1 MKRLALPLFLVLVIG
16 NVLAQTRER
25 TEVPEAFT
33 WRLTDLYPSD
43 EAFQQARDKTIAES
57 RKIDGYRDKLG
68 ESPKT
73 LLEFLELMSNVEKE
87 FGRLMTYA
95 SLHAAQD
102 TRDSKRLAMAQE
114 LESAAVELES
124 RTAFMAP
131 EIESVGRQKIE
142 QFIQQ
147 EPKLKV
153 YKQPLDDILRRAE
166 HTGTPGEERIIAAAG
181 LIGDAGGDIFGVFS
195 NADFPYPEI
204 QLSDGKKVKLDQ
216 AGFSLY
222 RTLPNRDDR
231 MKVFK
236 TFMGKLHDFRRT
248 FGTQLHAGVKR
259 DFFYAKARN
268 YQTRLDSAL
277 DENAIPVEVY
287 HTLVK
292 NVNAGLPT
300 FHRYLKLRQR
310 MMGLDQL
317 HYYDLY
323 APLVPG
329 ADLKYSIEEAQKI
342 ILASLT
348 PMGTQYVDVVRKA
361 FAERWID
368 VYPTPGK
375 RSGAFSSGNVYD
387 VHPYILMNYNGLFT
401 DVSTLTHELGHT
413 MHSYLSNTNQPYPTA
428 DYPIFLAEVA
438 STFNEA
444 LLMDHML
451 KTIKDDKVR
460 LSLLG
465 NYLEGIKATV
475 FRQGQFAEFELKIH
489 EVVEKGEALTGDKLG
504 ELYLDVTRKYYGHD
518 AKVCVVDDEIQSE
531 WSFIPHFYY
540 NYYVYQYATA
550 YTASSALSEKV
561 MAGDAEA
568 KKRYLELLTS
578 GGSDYPIELLKKAGV
593 DMTTSQPFELTL
605 KKMNRVMDEMEQI
618 LDKQGGT
625 GSTTQK

>member
-1 MKRLALPLFLVLVIG
+1 MKRLALPLFLFLVSA
-16 NVLAQTRER
+16 NLLAQTRER
-25 TEVPEAFT
+25 SEVPETLT

-43 EAFQQARDKTIAES
+43 EAFRQAREKTVEES
-57 RKIDGYRDKLG
+57 RKIDGYKNRLG
-68 ESPKT
+68 ESPQT
-73 LLEFLELMSNVEKE
+73 LLEFLELMNSVDKE
-87 FGRLMTYA
+87 FGRLTTYTG
-95 SLHAAQD
+95 LHAAQD
-102 TRDSKRLAMAQE
+102 TRDSKRQAMAQE
-114 LESAAVELES
+114 LESAAVELQS
-124 RTAFMAP
+124 RTAFVAP

-147 EPKLKV
+147 EPKLKI
-153 YKQPLDDILRRAE
+153 YKQPLDNILRRAE

-181 LIGDAGGDIFGVFS
+181 LVADSGSDIFGVFS

-236 TFMGKLHDFRRT
+236 TFMGKLYDFRRT
-248 FGTQLHAGVKR
+248 LGTQLHAGVKR
-259 DFFYAKARN
+259 DLFYAKARN
-268 YQTRLDSAL
+268 YQTSLESAL
-277 DENAIPVEVY
+277 DENAIPLEVY
-287 HTLVK
+287 HALIK

-310 MMGLDQL
+310 MMGVDQL

-329 ADLKYSIEEAQKI
+329 ADLKYSIEEAQRFV
-342 ILASLT
+342 LASLA
-348 PMGTQYVDVVRKA
+348 PMGDQYVDVVRKA

-375 RSGAFSSGNVYD
+375 RSGAFSSGNAYD

-489 EVVEKGEALTGDKLG
+489 EVVEKGEALTGDKLNQM
-504 ELYLDVTRKYYGHD
+504 YMDVTRKYYGHD
-518 AKVCVVDDEIQSE
+518 EKVCSVDDEIQSE
-531 WSFIPHFYY
+531 WSFVPHFYY

-561 MAGDAEA
+561 MAGDSEA
-568 KKRYLELLTS
+568 KKRYLELLSS